1 MPEVITFVAQNSTL
15 EDMKKGLQIG
25 LLAVVA
31 VLLGVVAYGLMDK
44 NNSTPTASIQERQDG
59 PAAAA
64 TSAKPA
70 GDTGKITAPDAAS
83 KDVPVGPTTTMLF
96 NEYEWDFGV
105 MDEGDKVEHIFKFT
119 NTGDEPLILGNCKG
133 SCGCTVPTCPK
144 DPIQPGAEGEIKV
157 VFNSRGK
164 KNKQTKRVTITA
176 NTAPEPTTTLT
187 ISANVTPAPVEGEQ

>member
-1 MPEVITFVAQNSTL
+1 
-15 EDMKKGLQIG
+15 MKKGLQIG

-44 NNSTPTASIQERQDG
+44 NDGKVVAGIQERVDA
-59 PAAAA
+59 PAAS
-64 TSAKPA
+64 TVSTKPG
-70 GDTGKITAPDAAS
+70 GDTGKITAPEGAA
-83 KDVPVGPTTTMLF
+83 KNVPTGPTTTMLF
-96 NEYEWDFGV
+96 EEYEWDFGV

-119 NTGDEPLILGNCKG
+119 NTGDNPLILGNCKG

-144 DPIQPGAEGEIKV
+144 DPIPPGGEGEIKV

-176 NTAPEPTTTLT
+176 NTSPEPTTTLT
-187 ISANVTPAPVEGEQ
+187 ISANVTPAPVEGAE